1 MGLLGKAQGSCEAHR
16 RRPVRIPDCAAPFP
30 TSVNDCSPSES
41 PPSGGQDPSSPPPGS
56 ATGVLLREL
65 GRVPYLQALQAMRE
79 FTAQRAVGQPDE
91 IWLLEH
97 DPVFTQGL
105 SGKPEHVLTAGSI
118 PVIQTERGGQVTY
131 HGPGQVVAY
140 TLVDLARLGLGVRD
154 MVCRLEAAAI
164 ETCAQWQVAVMRKP
178 GAPGLYLR
186 ESTTAA
192 QPLIENRAA
201 TDRAGAKIASLGL
214 KISRGRS
221 YHGIALN
228 VDMDLTPFGRINPCG
243 YAGLPVT
250 DLRRAGAQPN
260 PCMAEV
266 GRAFGAALVRHLYPS
281 S

>member
-1 MGLLGKAQGSCEAHR
+1 M
-16 RRPVRIPDCAAPFP
+16 I
-30 TSVNDCSPSES
+30 
-41 PPSGGQDPSSPPPGS
+41 
-56 ATGVLLREL
+56 LREL
-65 GRVPYLQALQAMRE
+65 GRVPYMQVLQAMRD
-79 FTAQRAVGQPDE
+79 FTAQRTAGQPDE

-105 SGKPEHVLTAGSI
+105 AGKPEHVLTVGDI

-140 TLVDLARLGLGVRD
+140 TLIDLARLGLGVRE

-186 ESTTAA
+186 EPAA
-192 QPLIENRAA
+192 VAGQPPAAA
-201 TDRAGAKIASLGL
+201 TAGSMADDSPAPDSPGAKIASLGL

-228 VDMDLTPFGRINPCG
+228 VDMDLSPFGHINPCG

-250 DLRRAGAQPN
+250 DLRRAGARPT
-260 PCMAEV
+260 PRLADV
-266 GRAFGAALVRHLYPS
+266 GPAFGAALMRHLHASP
-281 S
+281 